1 MLGSVEAKTFPGSRK
16 TYKIFP
22 LIVKC
27 IETAAIWAVAMEGA
41 TTQDVVKALLRLEVR
56 YGEIK
61 GISRDAGSNLLQG
74 NINPPLVIRKDE
86 SAQRRLFG
94 LIKEYTCPTDA
105 QFRNYSERS
114 TGLFKRAIKD
124 LLEVKKDKHLPALTK
139 SSWDLILELA
149 ADVCNKLPM
158 GKLNDD
164 YVCPGDL
171 IRCGR
176 NEIVIGETCS
186 KLGQLDKMMKGLSQY
201 YAVINH
207 ARNEMLRANLIS
219 FVKGNIREGTGKRTI
234 VAEVGDLVLIKTSD
248 FTKRGIYGVITEI
261 HSEGTATVRTKD
273 GDMKRAIGQLC
284 PLAGN
289 CLSR

>member
-1 MLGSVEAKTFPGSRK
+1 MV
-16 TYKIFP
+16 
-22 LIVKC
+22 
-27 IETAAIWAVAMEGA
+27 
-41 TTQDVVKALLRLEVR
+41 
-56 YGEIK
+56 
-61 GISRDAGSNLLQG
+61 
-74 NINPPLVIRKDE
+74 
-86 SAQRRLFG
+86 
-94 LIKEYTCPTDA
+94 KEYTCPTDA

-124 LLEVKKDKHLPALTK
+124 LLEVKKDKNLPALTK
-139 SSWDLILELA
+139 STWDLILELA

-164 YVCPGDL
+164 YICPGDL

-176 NEIVIGETCS
+176 NEIVVEETCS

-219 FVKGNIREGTGKRTI
+219 FVKGNIREGTGKKTI
-234 VAEVGDLVLIKTSD
+234 VAEVGDLVLVKTSD
-248 FTKRGIYGVITEI
+248 FTKRGMYGVITEI
-261 HSEGTATVRTKD
+261 HGEGSATVHTKD